1 MPSGGGSGRLL
12 QRRHLHSPHC
22 PGMSLLCAFAANV
35 RVADISFGERVEA
48 VLERE
53 GVVTEPVADVLAAS
67 APLAINVPPPPP
79 SPPSV
84 LPDFPDHL
92 WGAPLPVDNGGPTFA
107 HHQHCARCGAVAHRF
122 KGNKAGRGYT
132 VPLPGT
138 PRLCAGY

>member
-84 LPDFPDHL
+84 LPDFPDH
-92 WGAPLPVDNGGPTFA
+92 
-107 HHQHCARCGAVAHRF
+107 RF